1 MIEDKVREL
10 IQGTIQ
16 DMGIILDQVIY
27 EKEGSNYFLRIIID
41 RDVPVDVD
49 TCVKVSQ
56 AIDPL
61 LDKCDIIE
69 DSYILDVSSKERGEL
84 KDE

>member
-1 MIEDKVREL
+1 MIEDKVKNL
-10 IQGTIQ
+10 IKDTIQ

-27 EKEGSNYFLRIIID
+27 EKEGSNYFLRVIID
-41 RDVPVDVD
+41 RDVPIDVD
-49 TCVKVSQ
+49 TCVMVSQ

-61 LDKCDIIE
+61 LDQSDIIE
-69 DSYILDVSSKERGEL
+69 DSYILDVSSKEKGEL

>member
-1 MIEDKVREL
+1 MIEDKVRNL
-10 IQGTIQ
+10 IEDTIR
-16 DMGIILDQVIY
+16 DMDIILDQVIY
-27 EKEGSNYFLRIIID
+27 EKEGSNYFLRVIID

-49 TCVKVSQ
+49 TCVMVSQ

-61 LDKCDIIE
+61 LDQSDIIK
-69 DSYILDVSSKERGEL
+69 DSYILDVSSKEKGEL